1 MLPSGTF
8 THNRRWH
15 LPYEVN
21 TMLDDRIYENY
32 ISILQE
38 ELVLATGCTE
48 PIAIAYCAA
57 KMRQVLGALPEKI
70 LVEVSGNI
78 LKNAKSVVVPN
89 TGGMKGVQAA
99 AAAGIIAGLADQELQ
114 VISSVPES
122 AHAGIAAFVKNTPI
136 QVACPET
143 PWLLDIQITGW
154 AGSDKAVVRIL
165 DSHTNIVYIEKNGV
179 VELKKEMQA
188 APGET
193 GSFRELLTLKN
204 VLDFASEA
212 DLSLVS
218 DLLDRQIQYNSAI
231 AEEGLKNSWGA
242 NIGSTLLKEYG
253 GDIKIE
259 ARAWAAAGSDA
270 RMSGCEMPVVIC
282 SGSGN
287 QGMTASL
294 PVIRYAK
301 HLGATQEQLYRALLV
316 SDLVTVYQKAGIG
329 RLSAYCGAVSA
340 GVGAGAG
347 IAYLQGAD
355 YNAIAHT
362 IINAVAILSG
372 TICDG
377 AKPSCAAKIASSV
390 EAGILGYLMHKNGQD
405 FKGGDGILADDVDN
419 TVSNVGVLAR
429 KGMLGTD
436 RTILSIMVG

>member
-1 MLPSGTF
+1 MLTPDMQAAF
-8 THNRRWH
+8 
-15 LPYEVN
+15 V
-21 TMLDDRIYENY
+21 
-32 ISILQE
+32 SILKE
-38 ELVLATGCTE
+38 ELVPATGCTE

-301 HLGATQEQLYRALLV
+301 HLGATQEPLYRALLV

>member
-1 MLPSGTF
+1 MLTPDMQAAF
-8 THNRRWH
+8 
-15 LPYEVN
+15 V
-21 TMLDDRIYENY
+21 
-32 ISILQE
+32 SILKE
-38 ELVLATGCTE
+38 ELVPATGCTE

-57 KMRQVLGALPEKI
+57 KMRQVLGALPEKV

-99 AAAGIIAGLADQELQ
+99 AAAGIVSGQADQELQ

-154 AGSDKAVVRIL
+154 AGSDKAVVHIL

-179 VELKKEMQA
+179 VELKKEMDA

-193 GSFRELLTLKN
+193 GGSRELLTLKN

-231 AEEGLKNSWGA
+231 AEEGLKNNWGA

-259 ARAWAAAGSDA
+259 ARAWAADGSDA

-301 HLGATQEQLYRALLV
+301 YLGATQEQLYRALLV

-355 YNAIAHT
+355 YDAIAHT

>member
-1 MLPSGTF
+1 MLTPDMQAAF
-8 THNRRWH
+8 
-15 LPYEVN
+15 V
-21 TMLDDRIYENY
+21 
-32 ISILQE
+32 SILKE
-38 ELVLATGCTE
+38 ELMPATGCTE

>member
-1 MLPSGTF
+1 MDAT
-8 THNRRWH
+8 T
-15 LPYEVN
+15 YQDYVN
-21 TMLDDRIYENY
+21 
-32 ISILQE
+32 ILHE
-38 ELVLATGCTE
+38 ELVPAMGCTE

>member
-1 MLPSGTF
+1 MLTPDMQAAF
-8 THNRRWH
+8 
-15 LPYEVN
+15 V
-21 TMLDDRIYENY
+21 
-32 ISILQE
+32 SILKE
-38 ELVLATGCTE
+38 ELVPATGCTE

-362 IINAVAILSG
+362 IITAVAILSG

>member
-1 MLPSGTF
+1 MLTPDMQAAF
-8 THNRRWH
+8 
-15 LPYEVN
+15 V
-21 TMLDDRIYENY
+21 
-32 ISILQE
+32 SILKE
-38 ELVLATGCTE
+38 ELVPATGCTE

-193 GSFRELLTLKN
+193 GSFRELLPLKN

>member
-1 MLPSGTF
+1 MLTPDMQAAF
-8 THNRRWH
+8 
-15 LPYEVN
+15 V
-21 TMLDDRIYENY
+21 
-32 ISILQE
+32 SILKE
-38 ELVLATGCTE
+38 ELVPATGCTE

-136 QVACPET
+136 HVACPET

>member
-1 MLPSGTF
+1 MLTPDMQAAC
-8 THNRRWH
+8 
-15 LPYEVN
+15 V
-21 TMLDDRIYENY
+21 
-32 ISILQE
+32 SILKE
-38 ELVLATGCTE
+38 ELVPATGCTE

-316 SDLVTVYQKAGIG
+316 SDLVTGYQKAGIG